1 MSRLA
6 DHLAS
11 WMHHGLQAVP
21 TTPDER
27 LTQTLPELAE
37 LLARL
42 EEAQRRLHANRRH
55 GVLLIVQGLDA
66 SGKDSL
72 LRTLNQGMDPA
83 GFHVRSFGRPS
94 PEESSHDFLWRIMP
108 HLPARGHVSAFN
120 RSHHE
125 AVMAER
131 LLPGATSSAA
141 FWRARCEAITA
152 FEQHLHANDTRILKV
167 WLHISAQ
174 EQRTRLLKRL
184 DDPRKRWKFEPADID
199 TFHERDRYLKVAEEA
214 MRQTTT
220 AQSPWYVI
228 PADQKPVAR
237 RLVAQLLTEVL
248 ERLAPD
254 YPPADPAVDARYRA
268 LLQARA

>member
-11 WMHHGLQAVP
+11 WGHHSLYAVA
-21 TTPDER
+21 TTPEAG
-27 LTQTLPELAE
+27 LTQALPELAE

-42 EEAQRRLHANRRH
+42 EEAQRRLHASRRY

-83 GFHVRSFGRPS
+83 GFHVHSFGRPS
-94 PEESSHDFLWRIMP
+94 QEESSHDFLWRIMA

-120 RSHHE
+120 RSHYE

-131 LLPGATSSAA
+131 LLPNASNCAS
-141 FWRARCEAITA
+141 FWRTRCEAITA
-152 FEQHLHANDTRILKV
+152 FEQHLHANGTRVLKV
-167 WLHISAQ
+167 WLHTSAQ
-174 EQRTRLLKRL
+174 EQRARLLRRL

-199 TFHERDRYLKVAEEA
+199 TFHERELYLSVADEA
-214 MRQTTT
+214 MRQTAT
-220 AQSPWYVI
+220 AESPWYVI

-237 RLVAQLLTEVL
+237 RLVAQLLTDLL
-248 ERLAPD
+248 EHLAPD
-254 YPPADPAVDARYRA
+254 YPPGDPVVDARYRA
-268 LLQARA
+268 LLLGQP

>member
-6 DHLAS
+6 DRLAD
-11 WMHHGLQAVP
+11 WMHHSLHAVD
-21 TTPDER
+21 TTPDDG
-27 LTQTLPELAE
+27 LIQTLPDLAE

-83 GFHVRSFGRPS
+83 GFHVHSFGRPS
-94 PEESSHDFLWRIMP
+94 PEESSHDFLWRIMA

-131 LLPGATSSAA
+131 LLPGASGNAA
-141 FWRARCEAITA
+141 FWRTRCEAITA
-152 FEQHLHANDTRILKV
+152 FEQHLHANDTRVLKV
-167 WLHISAQ
+167 WLHTSAE
-174 EQRTRLLKRL
+174 EQRARLLKRL

-199 TFHERDRYLKVAEEA
+199 TFHERDRYLKVADDA
-214 MRQTTT
+214 MRQTATT
-220 AQSPWYVI
+220 ESPWHVI
-228 PADQKPVAR
+228 PADHKPVAR
-237 RLVAQLLTEVL
+237 RLVALLLTELL

-254 YPPADPAVDARYRA
+254 YPPGDPDVDARYRA
-268 LLQARA
+268 LLQGRA